1 MLHELHCTTMLAKAC
16 LKVCFLPPKK
26 ETGFPLYAISHVP
39 YLFWTFQSPFSSIK
53 TEKTDRYLGMFHIY
67 CIFVATKLSAKSIK
81 QKAAKANETKD
92 KKIFI
97 GMWLITHHPLRLCK
111 KSY

>member
-1 MLHELHCTTMLAKAC
+1 MPSLTFHTRFGLAN
-16 LKVCFLPPKK
+16 L
-26 ETGFPLYAISHVP
+26 
-39 YLFWTFQSPFSSIK
+39 PFSSIK